1 MLASFNG
8 ATRIH
13 VTIGDPIAQVKSPA
27 GVTQGFAARGADA
40 IMIPLQVKPADI
52 DDFFKLAKK
61 LPNLDGIIITVPH
74 KPVAFR
80 HCDTTS
86 ERSRVLEVCNVMR
99 RGADDRWCGDMT
111 DGGGFVAALKRNGFD
126 PKGKRALQ
134 VGAGGAGSAI
144 ALSLT
149 MEGASVT
156 LADLDTGKRDA
167 LIARLGRH
175 GHKVVATDKADPA
188 GFDLVVNATPAGMKI
203 RRSAAGRCRAA
214 RRQHVRCRH
223 HHHAAHDAAAR
234 RRAGQGLPYSER
246 SADVRRAGRFHQRFL
261 VGQSVAT
268 AHPSRR
274 PGATPAAASPPP

>member
-1 MLASFNG
+1 MLASLNG

-40 IMIPLQVKPADI
+40 IMIPLQVKAADVE
-52 DDFFKLAKK
+52 DFFRLAKK

-80 HCDTTS
+80 HCDETS
-86 ERSRVLEVCNVMR
+86 ERARVLEVANVMR
-99 RGADDRWCGDMT
+99 RGADGRWLGDMT

-144 ALSLT
+144 ALSLA

-167 LIARLGRH
+167 LIARLARH
-175 GHKVVATDKADPA
+175 GHKVAATESADPSA
-188 GFDLVVNATPAGMKI
+188 FDLVINATPAGMKAGDPLPVDVSKL
-203 RRSAAGRCRAA
+203 SAGQFVADVITMPAMTPLLEAA
-214 RRQHVRCRH
+214 R
-223 HHHAAHDAAAR
+223 AR
-234 RRAGQGLPYSER
+234 DCSTQTGVEMFNAQV
-246 SADVRRAGRFHQRFL
+246 DFICDFL
-261 VGQSVAT
+261 LGKN
-268 AHPSRR
+268 
-274 PGATPAAASPPP
+274 

>member
-1 MLASFNG
+1 MGRGKERKTMLPPLNG

-27 GVTQGFAARGADA
+27 GITQGFYARGHDA

-52 DDFFKLAKK
+52 ENFFQLAKV
-61 LPNLDGIIITVPH
+61 LPNLDGIVITVPH

-80 HCDTTS
+80 HCDETS
-86 ERSRVLEVCNVMR
+86 ERSRVLEVANVMR
-99 RGADDRWCGDMT
+99 RGSEGRWSGDMT

-134 VGAGGAGSAI
+134 IGAGGAGSAL

-156 LADLDTGKRDA
+156 LADLDTAKRDA

-175 GHKVVATDKADPA
+175 GHKVTPTDKADPS
-188 GFDLVVNATPAGMKI
+188 GFDLVVNATPAGMK
-203 RRSAAGRCRAA
+203 
-214 RRQHVRCRH
+214 
-223 HHHAAHDAAAR
+223 
-234 RRAGQGLPYSER
+234 
-246 SADVRRAGRFHQRFL
+246 
-261 VGQSVAT
+261 
-268 AHPSRR
+268 
-274 PGATPAAASPPP
+274 PGDPPPVDVARLDAKQFVADIITMPLVTPLLTAAQQKGCRTQNGQQMFDAQVDFITEFLMGKA